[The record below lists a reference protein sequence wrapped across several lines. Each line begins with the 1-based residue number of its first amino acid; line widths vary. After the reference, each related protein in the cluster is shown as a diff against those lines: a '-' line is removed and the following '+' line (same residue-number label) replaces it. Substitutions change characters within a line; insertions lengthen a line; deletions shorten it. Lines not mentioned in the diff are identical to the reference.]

1 MLESVIIEKMKNG
14 EIEGIALGDN
24 YAYIPLRITGLCV
37 RERAN
42 PDGTMRKVDR
52 REDIFATPEL
62 MEAYANLPIVLT
74 HPKNDNGE
82 IVRAGYENGLF
93 VGNTIA
99 SFIKETEGGKEIW
112 GIGRFFDK
120 ETIKGIALDDLS
132 TSPHFITEEFENEIN
147 GEKVFVEV
155 PQALN
160 SLAIVWEGF
169 WDATSTT
176 PPIDNSTITL
186 IKEDSEM
193 REKEVK
199 EVEMKEEEKKE
210 ENKADESLEQQ
221 VQDLKEGEKEEGKHF
236 EAMAKEHEEKADE
249 SKEEDKADSCTDKA
263 DEVEVKNVEN
273 FKDWDGKPTA
283 RVEVET
289 KGATMEEANATL
301 KEELKD
307 LGVIESDTYTD
318 DDKEREEVV
327 KEIKEIADE
336 APINMPY
343 TADKRYT
350 GWATIRKFA
359 KANPDLVPAKYK
371 GLVDK
376 VDSSVKDLA
385 MDMLKGMKENAI
397 KQNQDKRAK
406 AELVKMRQTGIK
418 IF

>member
-24 YAYIPLRITGLCV
+24 YAYIPLRITGLCA
-37 RERAN
+37 RERIS
-42 PDGTMRKVDR
+42 PDGNMRKVDR
-52 REDIFATPEL
+52 REDIFATPEM

-74 HPKNDNGE
+74 HPKNESGE
-82 IVRAGYENGLF
+82 IVRAGYENGIF

-99 SFIKETEGGKEIW
+99 SFIKDTEGGKEVW

-132 TSPHFITEEFENEIN
+132 TSPHFITEEFENEID
-147 GEKVFVEV
+147 GEKIFVEV

-186 IKEDSEM
+186 IKEDSGM
-193 REKEVK
+193 SEKEVK
-199 EVEMKEEEKKE
+199 EVEVKEEE
-210 ENKADESLEQQ
+210 KADESLEQQ

-249 SKEEDKADSCTDKA
+249 GKEEDKADPCTDKA

-273 FKDWDGKPTA
+273 FKDWDGKPTT

-307 LGVIESDTYTD
+307 LGIIESETYTED
-318 DDKEREEVV
+318 DEEREKVV

-336 APINMPY
+336 APVNMPY

-359 KANPDLVPAKYK
+359 KANPDLVPDKFK
-371 GLVDK
+371 GFADK
-376 VDSSVKDLA
+376 IDGSVRDLA
-385 MDMLKGMKENAI
+385 MDMLKGMKEKAI

-406 AELVKMRQTGIK
+406 AELAQMRQTGIK